1 MTAYDEDAA
10 TFLDALILNWLI
22 GGTDAH
28 AKNYSILIGG
38 EGLVRLA
45 PLYDLAS
52 IFAYANVDPDKA
64 KLAMK
69 IGGEYRLRS
78 IGLSEWRKLAIDLR
92 TDADTLIDRIRA
104 MAGELPDRLADEVR
118 RLSATGVAHR
128 VIDALARELP
138 RRAALAAAI

>member
-10 TFLDALILNWLI
+10 TFLDAPSLNWLI

-45 PLYDLAS
+45 PLCDLAS
-52 IFAYANVDPDKA
+52 IFAYANIDPDKA

-69 IGGEYRLRS
+69 IGGEYRL
-78 IGLSEWRKLAIDLR
+78 
-92 TDADTLIDRIRA
+92 
-104 MAGELPDRLADEVR
+104 
-118 RLSATGVAHR
+118 
-128 VIDALARELP
+128 
-138 RRAALAAAI
+138 